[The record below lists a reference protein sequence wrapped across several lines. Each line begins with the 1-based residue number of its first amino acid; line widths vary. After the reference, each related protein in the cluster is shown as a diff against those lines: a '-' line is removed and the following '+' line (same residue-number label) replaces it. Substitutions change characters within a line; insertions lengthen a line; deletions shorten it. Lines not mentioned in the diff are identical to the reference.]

1 MKNLR
6 AWTVLFCLVLPALA
20 VWLCGCDADGEPL
33 VDWNLLGDDDEDTAT
48 RSERVE
54 SLPELRG
61 TIGEVCAV
69 VSANET
75 PLEADGVVVGLYD
88 KGSSQYPPSLGPDLV
103 KYLKNQLG
111 FGNPLENLGD
121 TSPQEILKSKDTAVV
136 QVAAIIPPGA
146 PKGTAVDVEVRA
158 LPRTETQSL
167 VGGYLLPVELQW
179 GRPDRRVRDLKS
191 FAIARGSIFINP
203 FIDPTDLK
211 QAGRL
216 RQGVVLNGG
225 RTIRDMPIRLVLH
238 RPDYAMA
245 KLVQDRING
254 RFQEGDTRVAVARS
268 PDGIEI
274 TIPPSW
280 RDDYGHFVQLLM
292 HLPRY
297 GGASIEAHA
306 HRVAEL
312 MKDPRANHAGLA
324 LVWEAIGRQIL
335 PTVQELYT
343 SDMPA
348 VRYYAART
356 GLRLGDNRVAG
367 PIITQMAKEAQ
378 TVLQLEAIREL
389 GRHPRLYAAREVLE
403 EQLNSQSEIIRIA
416 AYEAL
421 ARRGGTNLIT
431 RYDVAGE
438 FGLDVVQTSGEYVIY
453 ATRTGQPR
461 IVIFGRDMSLARPIF
476 FNSKGQEIRIYSKE
490 PLTDP
495 EREAYLSRVPQSR
508 RKEAW
513 QNILDAGERIKARR
527 EGSAEDLV
535 NQKYIEI
542 PHDKY
547 EAMYMEHICLMRK
560 LPGGSA
566 YSEPF
571 LLGFGV
577 VPLVRALG
585 GAPRPNPETFK
596 IDGVGLNYGQV
607 VGVLAD
613 LCEEGDINAKFVLQ
627 APPTLRRIYEQ
638 APIAGRDE

>member
-1 MKNLR
+1 MKNFR
-6 AWTVLFCLVLPALA
+6 VWTVLLCLILPALS

-33 VDWNLLGDDDEDTAT
+33 VDWNLFDNDDEDTAN
-48 RSERVE
+48 RPERVE

-111 FGNPLENLGD
+111 FGNPLENAGNV
-121 TSPQEILKSKDTAVV
+121 SPREILESKDTAVV

-167 VGGYLLPVELQW
+167 FGGYLLPVELEW

-191 FAIARGSIFINP
+191 FAIAKGSIFINP
-203 FIDPTDLK
+203 FIDPTDIK

-216 RQGVVLNGG
+216 REGVIPNGG

-254 RFQEGDTRVAVARS
+254 RFKEGDMKVAVARS

-280 RDDYGHFVQLLM
+280 RDEYGHFVQLLM

-297 GGASIEAHA
+297 GGASIDAHA

-343 SDMPA
+343 SEMPA

-356 GLRLGDNRVAG
+356 GLRLGDHRVAG
-367 PIITQMAKEAQ
+367 PIVIQVAKEAE
-378 TVLQLEAIREL
+378 TVLQLEAVREL
-389 GRHPRLYAAREVLE
+389 GRHPQLYAAREVLE
-403 EQLNSQSEIIRIA
+403 ELVSSKSEIVRIA

-421 ARRGGTNLIT
+421 AKRGGSNAIT
-431 RYDVAGE
+431 RYNIADE
-438 FGLDVVQTSGEYVIY
+438 FLLDVVQTTGEYVIY
-453 ATRTGQPR
+453 VTRTGQPR
-461 IVIFGRDMSLARPIF
+461 IVVFGRDMSLARPIF
-476 FNSKGQEIRIYSKE
+476 FNSTGEEVRIYSKE
-490 PLTDP
+490 PLSDQ

-513 QNILDAGERIKARR
+513 QKILEAGERIKARR

-535 NQKYIEI
+535 RQKYLQT

-547 EAMYMEHICLMRK
+547 EAMYMEHVCLMRR
-560 LPGGSA
+560 LPGGNA

-577 VPLVRALG
+577 VPLVHALG
-585 GAPRPNPETFK
+585 GVPRPNPETYK
-596 IDGVGLNYGQV
+596 IDGIGLNYGQV
-607 VGVLAD
+607 VGILAD
-613 LCEEGDINAKFVLQ
+613 LCEEGHINAKFVLQ
-627 APPTLRRIYEQ
+627 APSTLRRIYEQ
-638 APIAGRDE
+638 APIAGRDD